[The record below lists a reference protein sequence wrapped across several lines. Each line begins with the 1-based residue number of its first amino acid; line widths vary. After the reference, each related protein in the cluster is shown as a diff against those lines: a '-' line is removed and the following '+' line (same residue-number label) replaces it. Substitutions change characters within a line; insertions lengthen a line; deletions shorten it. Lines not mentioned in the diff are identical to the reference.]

1 MNADLAELIPLPSHL
16 FELNGVPIIKQDAD
30 HGLVSRYL
38 KDLEKYQE
46 LKEQKADS
54 SEEID
59 EDEYERLNREFGQK
73 KEKPDDIH
81 EEVAQ
86 NRRYNSSLSYLHD
99 LL

>member
-46 LKEQKADS
+46 LKE
-54 SEEID
+54 
-59 EDEYERLNREFGQK
+59 
-73 KEKPDDIH
+73 
-81 EEVAQ
+81 
-86 NRRYNSSLSYLHD
+86 
-99 LL
+99 